1 MNRWSALLFLLAAAT
16 AAAQQG
22 GAPDAVLLVAKP
34 GLADPNFSETVVL
47 VTRTPDAQTVG
58 VILNRPT
65 ELKLSEL
72 WRGSAN
78 TANYSDAVFFG
89 GPVMRRTVI
98 AVFRSPEPPAA
109 PAFPVLKDVYLS
121 MHPGNIEPL
130 LASRGRAYR
139 LYAGFSGWAPRQ
151 LESELERDG
160 WYVVAAREELLFR
173 KDTAS
178 LWQELV
184 DQVSG
189 ARAGRESARH
199 AAIR

>member
-1 MNRWSALLFLLAAAT
+1 M
-16 AAAQQG
+16 
-22 GAPDAVLLVAKP
+22 
-34 GLADPNFSETVVL
+34 L

-65 ELKLSEL
+65 ELRLSEL
-72 WRGSAN
+72 WRESAN

-98 AVFRSPEPPAA
+98 AVFRSPAPPVA

-151 LESELERDG
+151 LEGEIERAG
-160 WYVVAAREELLFR
+160 WYVLPAREELLFR
-173 KDTAS
+173 KSTAGM
-178 LWQELV
+178 WEELV

-189 ARAGRESARH
+189 ARASLSGNRPR
-199 AAIR
+199 IYYGL

>member
-1 MNRWSALLFLLAAAT
+1 MKRLPALIFLLVAAA
-16 AAAQQG
+16 AAAQQSEPPS
-22 GAPDAVLLVAKP
+22 AILLIAKP
-34 GLADPNFSETVVL
+34 GLADPNFRETVVL
-47 VTRTPDAQTVG
+47 VTRTPDAQMVG

-72 WRGSAN
+72 WRESAN

-98 AVFRSPEPPAA
+98 SLFSSPEPPVA

-121 MHPGNIEPL
+121 MHPGNVEPL

-151 LESELERDG
+151 LEGELERDG
-160 WYVVAAREELLFR
+160 WYVVAAREEFLFR
-173 KDTAS
+173 KSTAGM
-178 LWQELV
+178 WRELV

-189 ARAGRESARH
+189 ARAGRESATR